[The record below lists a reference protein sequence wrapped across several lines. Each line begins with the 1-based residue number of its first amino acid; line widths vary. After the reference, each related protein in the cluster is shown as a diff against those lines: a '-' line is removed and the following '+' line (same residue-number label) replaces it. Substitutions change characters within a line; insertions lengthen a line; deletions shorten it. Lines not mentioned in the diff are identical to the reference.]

1 MIWLWRCCPNIL
13 KGALLHNLGRFGRRF
28 RGTSWGRKSYHT
40 FDIEP
45 FIYFFRR
52 DWTTRPLWWTLT
64 CRSAMGLFI
73 PSTLFSELR
82 TDPWLA
88 IRAGVSVIRLPNCQE
103 WRLGNLTISGYE
115 PCESFVCLPVNQQ
128 TSFPEWDCPLIMSH
142 GTLGTILLI
151 CLCISKQLSQ
161 ILTLYNFI

>member
-45 FIYFFRR
+45 FIFFQAGL
-52 DWTTRPLWWTLT
+52 DNEAFVVDFDLPISNGVVHSIDTVLWIENW
-64 CRSAMGLFI
+64 A
-73 PSTLFSELR
+73 E
-82 TDPWLA
+82 PWLA
-88 IRAGVSVIRLPNCQE
+88 VRAGVSVIRLPNCQE

-142 GTLGTILLI
+142 GTLGTILLK
-151 CLCISKQLSQ
+151 CLSISKQLPQ
-161 ILTLYNFI
+161 ILTL